1 MGMIMT
7 VWKRAAVGAV
17 TLAMTLAASAAMAET
32 LVVTA
37 DRMVDV
43 ERGRYVANPVVVIT
57 DGRIVSVGDS
67 VPADLPTDAQRLD
80 LPGLTLLPGLID
92 MHVHLAGTPYVAG
105 FEAMRFADDFEPILQ
120 VPHARVTLEAGF
132 TTVRNLGGPPF
143 ADVALRQAIDGGH
156 VPGPRVIPA
165 GVSFGATGGHCD
177 HTGLPHAMEMR
188 NEYNADSPDQARH
201 SVREVRKYGAQVIK
215 VCATGGVF
223 SHNTEPGQ
231 QQMTEAEL
239 RAVADEA
246 HMWGLKVAAHAHG
259 TEGIKAAI
267 RAGIDTIEHASLID
281 DEGIRLAR
289 EHGTWLSMDIYNTDF
304 TQATGTEF
312 GVTEDN
318 LRKDREIA
326 QAQRDNFRRA
336 HEGGVGMVFG
346 SDAAIYPHGRN
357 AEQFAV
363 MVRYGMTPAE
373 AIRAATWN
381 AAQALGREAD
391 VGAVSV
397 GRYGDLIAVAGDPLA
412 DVTALQTV
420 PVVVKGGEV
429 VKDAR

>member
-1 MGMIMT
+1 
-7 VWKRAAVGAV
+7 
-17 TLAMTLAASAAMAET
+17 
-32 LVVTA
+32 
-37 DRMVDV
+37 
-43 ERGRYVANPVVVIT
+43 
-57 DGRIVSVGDS
+57 
-67 VPADLPTDAQRLD
+67 
-80 LPGLTLLPGLID
+80 
-92 MHVHLAGTPYVAG
+92 
-105 FEAMRFADDFEPILQ
+105 
-120 VPHARVTLEAGF
+120 
-132 TTVRNLGGPPF
+132 
-143 ADVALRQAIDGGH
+143 
-156 VPGPRVIPA
+156 
-165 GVSFGATGGHCD
+165 
-177 HTGLPHAMEMR
+177 
-188 NEYNADSPDQARH
+188 
-201 SVREVRKYGAQVIK
+201 VREVRKYGAQVIK

-336 HEGGVGMVFG
+336 HQAGARMVFG

-357 AEQFAV
+357 AEQLAV
-363 MVRYGMTPAE
+363 MVRYGMSPAE
-373 AIRAATWN
+373 AIQAATWN
-381 AAQALGREAD
+381 AAQALGRETD
-391 VGAVSV
+391 VGAVAV

-420 PVVVKGGEV
+420 AVVVKGGEV

>member
-1 MGMIMT
+1 MGRTFRKCAI
-7 VWKRAAVGAV
+7 VGLA
-17 TLAMTLAASAAMAET
+17 TLAMTVMARTASAET

-43 ERGRYVANPVVVIT
+43 ERGVYVAAPVVVIT
-57 DGRIVSVGDS
+57 DGRIVSVGQRLPD
-67 VPADLPTDAQRLD
+67 DLPTDAKRLD
-80 LPGLTLLPGLID
+80 LQGLTLLPGLID
-92 MHVHLAGTPYVAG
+92 MHVHLGGTPYVAG
-105 FEAMRFADDFEPILQ
+105 FEAMQFADDFEPILQ
-120 VPHARVTLEAGF
+120 VPHARATLMAGF

-143 ADVALRQAIDGGH
+143 ADVALRQAIDGGF
-156 VPGPRVIPA
+156 VEGPRVVPA

-177 HTGLPHAMEMR
+177 HTGLPHSMQMR
-188 NEYNADSPDQARH
+188 NEYNADSPDAARH

-223 SHNTEPGQ
+223 SRNTEPGQ

-318 LRKDREIA
+318 LRKDRQIA
-326 QAQRDNFRRA
+326 QVQRDNFRRA
-336 HEGGVGMVFG
+336 HQAGARMVFG

-363 MVRYGMTPAE
+363 MVRYGMSPAE

-381 AAQALGREAD
+381 ASQALGREAD

-412 DVTALQTV
+412 DVTMLQTV
-420 PVVVKGGEV
+420 AVVVKGGDV